1 MAVTVEAGVCDF
13 PRRPWE
19 APRGPLSWSAELQRG
34 GGLQERH
41 WGLGVSD
48 GDQGDTEG
56 RVEGT
61 SSTPS
66 GRKVY

>member
-1 MAVTVEAGVCDF
+1 MCDF

-19 APRGPLSWSAELQRG
+19 ALRGPLSWSAELQRG

-41 WGLGVSD
+41 WGLGESD

-56 RVEGT
+56 E
-61 SSTPS
+61 S
-66 GRKVY
+66 